1 MSSYGIKIH
10 TFHLFAF
17 VLSKH
22 VLNVKLLHFVRI
34 QEDLCVLEDRRLALV
49 QNISHRYD
57 HIPSKKHLFRHFTA
71 SLPVQIHITS
81 CLCLHLCVPRDS
93 IGRPSPACT
102 RWLQCSSLHLGRRAP
117 QVRPVWSTTGRLY
130 SRPLAT
136 TLWESTG

>member
-1 MSSYGIKIH
+1 MLSFCILSEFKKICASWKTDGWLWFRIFLTDMIIYQVRN
-10 TFHLFAF
+10 TFL
-17 VLSKH
+17 
-22 VLNVKLLHFVRI
+22 
-34 QEDLCVLEDRRLALV
+34 D
-49 QNISHRYD
+49 
-57 HIPSKKHLFRHFTA
+57 T